1 MICQAVTNQKIL
13 DQNRT
18 RGKFFFNYFSWNFYL
33 QNPFSSGYDSGPT
46 TVRKPTMGSSFN
58 FRKAQ
63 LHVQQQQ
70 AVATQEA
77 ASTYS
82 PSTDSESEMIPPT
95 PRKKLPAGA
104 VAMPHM
110 IQLWIEWSDVM
121 MTSFQCGFDARIAN
135 HCKFV
140 KCTFCI
146 FEKSVY
152 ITWYEN

>member
-18 RGKFFFNYFSWNFYL
+18 RGNFFFKLFFL
-33 QNPFSSGYDSGPT
+33 KFLFPKFSSGYDSGPT

-110 IQLWIEWSDVM
+110 IQL
-121 MTSFQCGFDARIAN
+121 
-135 HCKFV
+135 
-140 KCTFCI
+140 
-146 FEKSVY
+146 
-152 ITWYEN
+152 

>member
-1 MICQAVTNQKIL
+1 
-13 DQNRT
+13 
-18 RGKFFFNYFSWNFYL
+18 
-33 QNPFSSGYDSGPT
+33 
-46 TVRKPTMGSSFN
+46 MGSSFN

-70 AVATQEA
+70 QAVQATQEA

-110 IQLWIEWSDVM
+110 IQL
-121 MTSFQCGFDARIAN
+121 
-135 HCKFV
+135 
-140 KCTFCI
+140 
-146 FEKSVY
+146 
-152 ITWYEN
+152 